1 MKYTNHL
8 HLGFFTLQCI
18 LEAFAYQHIYFNGY
32 IAKEFCYKKTQI
44 WTFLEVQWIRMRQC
58 QGHGFSPW
66 SGMIPHATEQLS
78 PGAAVTGTCTL
89 QCLRSATRRA
99 TTVRRSP
106 RTTLKSRPRL
116 LWLEKALA
124 LQWGASRVES
134 KSVDILKIK
143 EDNVQIKAGHY
154 SAGSEDGQRGRA
166 TRNAIPEA
174 RKGKRTDSHLEPL
187 WCAWSGH
194 TLILALYDS
203 FHSSGLQNCQGI
215 HFCGHKPHRLWRFGT
230 ASRGN

>member
-1 MKYTNHL
+1 MKSKMTTQRHLLLFIFYPFFQKNLHSIYQHLWGVGGIALLFILVYIEMKYTNHL

-116 LWLEKALA
+116 L
-124 LQWGASRVES
+124 
-134 KSVDILKIK
+134 
-143 EDNVQIKAGHY
+143 
-154 SAGSEDGQRGRA
+154 
-166 TRNAIPEA
+166 
-174 RKGKRTDSHLEPL
+174 
-187 WCAWSGH
+187 
-194 TLILALYDS
+194 
-203 FHSSGLQNCQGI
+203 
-215 HFCGHKPHRLWRFGT
+215 
-230 ASRGN
+230 